1 MRELKFRAYDP
12 ATEEYIYSDKIAGG
26 MWRYF
31 KTLEDRGIRHFESEQ
46 YIGCKDKNGID
57 IYERDIIKDFK
68 GRILQIAYAY
78 CYSRYMA
85 SYDGQSC
92 QYYLNDGIIG
102 DWKDRSMEFAE
113 VIGNIN
119 QNPELLEGKK

>member
-46 YIGCKDKNGID
+46 YIGRVDSNNKE
-57 IYERDIIKDFK
+57 IYK
-68 GRILQIAYAY
+68 GDILQ
-78 CYSRYMA
+78 
-85 SYDGQSC
+85 
-92 QYYLNDGIIG
+92 LNDDKLIVEWCDKEAYFGLTEIPRIDRMNPIQTD
-102 DWKDRSMEFAE
+102 DWSMLTI
-113 VIGNIN
+113 IGNIN